1 MSANLRKDACKRPM
15 VRKFVSLLLLTGYLF
30 AENSLPLPAPSYNTD
45 QAQAQPVFDP
55 ETGEAIVEKQTGY
68 KFVDGATVETQ
79 FALETEVRGTTLS
92 AREIQS
98 LALMNAR
105 QKHVEPGWGLLGL
118 AGCGAG
124 LMGGIMF
131 GDISWPIYIS
141 EPGFFILGGAL
152 GLSLPPLFAS
162 AVVSVP
168 YYPAE
173 IKTQNG
179 KQLYKDAYV
188 KETGLLRRRA
198 TLTGTGVGLLGFGA
212 FMLVLT
218 GFLF

>member
-1 MSANLRKDACKRPM
+1 MSASLRWDACKRPM

-30 AENSLPLPAPSYNTD
+30 AENSLPLPAPSYNTG

-79 FALETEVRGTTLS
+79 F
-92 AREIQS
+92 EIQAMA
-98 LALMNAR
+98 LANAR
-105 QKHVEPGWGLLGL
+105 QNVGPGWGLLGL

-124 LMGGIMF
+124 LIGGIMF

-141 EPGFFILGGAL
+141 EPQFFILAGAL
-152 GLSLPPLFAS
+152 GLGLPFGFAS
-162 AVVSVP
+162 TTVSVP

-188 KETGLLRRRA
+188 KETRLLRTRS
-198 TLTGTGVGLLGFGA
+198 TVVGASVGSLSFGA
-212 FMLVLT
+212 FMLVLISA
-218 GFLF
+218 F

>member
-1 MSANLRKDACKRPM
+1 MSASLRWDACKRPM
-15 VRKFVSLLLLTGYLF
+15 LRKFVSLLLLTGYLF
-30 AENSLPLPAPSYNTD
+30 AENSLPLPAPSYNRG

-79 FALETEVRGTTLS
+79 F
-92 AREIQS
+92 EIQAMA
-98 LALMNAR
+98 LANAR
-105 QKHVEPGWGLLGL
+105 QNVGPGWGLLGL

-141 EPGFFILGGAL
+141 EPGFFILWGAL

-162 AVVSVP
+162 ATVSVP

-188 KETGLLRRRA
+188 KETRLLRTRS
-198 TLTGTGVGLLGFGA
+198 TVVGASVGSLGFGV
-212 FMLVLT
+212 FMFVLISYF
-218 GFLF
+218 G